1 MVAVPAICSS
11 PLCRYLSVS
20 IIP

>member
-11 PLCRYLSVS
+11 SLCRYQSVS